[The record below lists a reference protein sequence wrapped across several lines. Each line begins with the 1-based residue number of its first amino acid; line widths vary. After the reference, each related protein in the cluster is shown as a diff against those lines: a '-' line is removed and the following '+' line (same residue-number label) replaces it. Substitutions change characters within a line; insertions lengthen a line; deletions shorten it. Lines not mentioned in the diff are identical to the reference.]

1 MGRAPLM
8 ELSAAWLFCEVV
20 LAAEDSRGNGARL
33 PLPNSRSTARG
44 VTVRT
49 RPPEGTPFVIP
60 GDLYPAHG
68 PTPMRVLAGLSD
80 TDGPHARLLASGVHL
95 RPAECCRRR

>member
-20 LAAEDSRGNGARL
+20 LAVEDSRGNGARL

-49 RPPEGTPFVIP
+49 RPPPHGDGT
-60 GDLYPAHG
+60 
-68 PTPMRVLAGLSD
+68 RVRS
-80 TDGPHARLLASGVHL
+80 ARV
-95 RPAECCRRR
+95 PP